1 MICSP
6 ISNFWSALIELRL
19 ISMPYAARLNSAAA
33 RGETDEQYQAA
44 LAAMMGIAPRDE
56 SEGMLAAQMVAT
68 HSAAMEC
75 YRRSMLD
82 NQTFEG
88 RRENLNQANKLV
100 RSFATLMEALNRHR
114 GKGQQRVTVEHV
126 HVHEGGQA
134 IVGNVTPGGGASS
147 GGTTR
152 CSRQRNASMMAA
164 AIKPNVAS
172 QLTAPINRSVMR
184 QCPPLSATAP
194 HARDGAEGASVKK
207 RTPPSPAGALTDLQ
221 IVETVSFGFVV
232 ERQLGLRSDLFQNAP
247 KPLNLLRMREWM
259 TLDGAHN

>member
-56 SEGMLAAQMVAT
+56 IEGMLAAQMVAT

-184 QCPPLSATAP
+184 QCFPRFQRRRLIRAMEQEEPGGLSEIDRISA
-194 HARDGAEGASVKK
+194 D
-207 RTPPSPAGALTDLQ
+207 
-221 IVETVSFGFVV
+221 
-232 ERQLGLRSDLFQNAP
+232 
-247 KPLNLLRMREWM
+247 
-259 TLDGAHN
+259 